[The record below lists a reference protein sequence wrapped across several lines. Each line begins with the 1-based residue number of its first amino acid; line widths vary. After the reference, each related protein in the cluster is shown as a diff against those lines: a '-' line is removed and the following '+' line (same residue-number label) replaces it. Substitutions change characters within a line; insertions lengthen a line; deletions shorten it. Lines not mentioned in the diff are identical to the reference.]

1 MMLIKLSTKVYYYLK
16 GKTLSKLTHGPGSIY
31 LTPRSFRAY
40 GRYTTDKTVVFP
52 YVKEEED
59 RRQYGGCMSI
69 LSLQMMNL
77 YITDVTLD
85 DDLDARW
92 KGTMK
97 IIELHRC
104 H

>member
-1 MMLIKLSTKVYYYLK
+1 
-16 GKTLSKLTHGPGSIY
+16 
-31 LTPRSFRAY
+31 
-40 GRYTTDKTVVFP
+40 
-52 YVKEEED
+52 
-59 RRQYGGCMSI
+59 MSI

-85 DDLDARW
+85 DDLDACL